1 MKKRVKITTLDWI
14 LDIIFPCYCKGCGKI
29 GFSLCLCCIFD
40 NLKKNRPFYTN
51 SDPYFRNIFVCGMR
65 TGLLSG
71 IILEYKFLSR
81 RRYSYALS
89 EMLYYTI
96 LKYSKEKYVIVP
108 LPTIPKHIRSRG
120 FDHIMRLACELSAIS
135 GFSVCPALARD
146 KTTVQVGS
154 SAERRLKQA
163 KEAYKI
169 NPKVTLD
176 LESHYLLLDDVWTT
190 GASMRA
196 ARDVLEAELI
206 RRGASKNGIKISAI
220 VLAKNSGYNF
230 D

>member
-29 GFSLCLCCIFD
+29 GSLFCSCCIFD

-65 TGLLSG
+65 TGLLSE
-71 IILEYKFLSR
+71 IISEYKFLSR
-81 RRYSYALS
+81 RRYSYSLS

-96 LKYSKEKYVIVP
+96 SKYSKEKYIIVP
-108 LPTIPKHIRSRG
+108 LPTISKHIRSRG
-120 FDHIMRLACELSAIS
+120 FDHIMRLARGFSAIS
-135 GFSVCPALARD
+135 GFPVCPVLVRD
-146 KTTVQVGS
+146 KTAVQVGS
-154 SAERRLKQA
+154 RAKERLRQA

-196 ARDVLEAELI
+196 ARDILEAELI
-206 RRGASKNGIKISAI
+206 RCGASKDEIKISAI
-220 VLAKNSGYNF
+220 VLAKNSGYEF
-230 D
+230 S